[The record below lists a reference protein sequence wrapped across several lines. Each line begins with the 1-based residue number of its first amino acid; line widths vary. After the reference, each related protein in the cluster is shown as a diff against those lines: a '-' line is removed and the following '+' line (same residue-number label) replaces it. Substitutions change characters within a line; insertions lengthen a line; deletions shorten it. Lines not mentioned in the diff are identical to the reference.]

1 MPFTIKVV
9 YDRSVSAAP
18 AGFKATVNAVVH
30 FFETHFTAPV
40 TISIGVGYGEVDHRP
55 LGPGNLGQSS
65 YNLYSYNYSDIT
77 AALAAH
83 ATTSAD
89 HAALA
94 SLPVLS
100 PVDGSFWLSQAQA
113 KALGLLGDTGGVDGS
128 IGFAAASNFTFN
140 RSLGVK
146 AGSYDFFGA
155 VAHEISEVMGRFLL
169 VGSTTDGTPNSYS
182 LLDLFHF
189 SSAGNRDFS
198 GTQPG
203 YFSIN
208 KASPASAA
216 STATRTATSATG
228 PAASATMPSAPSP
241 RRACSTASRPRTSA
255 KWTSWVGAAW
265 SSLPRKRV
273 ILWPNSITPRAHM
286 RATRQATLARIGR
299 KAAPSPSHCIT
310 PCTRASA
317 TGTSPSLT
325 PTSDLHYRTND
336 TVRVRMEPEVVVS

>member
-65 YNLYSYNYSDIT
+65 YNLYSYDYSDIT

-208 KASPASAA
+208 NGL
-216 STATRTATSATG
+216 TSLGRFNSNPNGDFGDWAGSVGNNAFRAFTG
-228 PAASATMPSAPSP
+228 RAQPHLGRGPP
-241 RRACSTASRPRTSA
+241 RNGRPGLGPLGHRS
-255 KWTSWVGAAW
+255 
-265 SSLPRKRV
+265 
-273 ILWPNSITPRAHM
+273 
-286 RATRQATLARIGR
+286 
-299 KAAPSPSHCIT
+299 
-310 PCTRASA
+310 RASA
-317 TGTSPSLT
+317 SFSGPIPSR
-325 PTSDLHYRTND
+325 HGRT
-336 TVRVRMEPEVVVS
+336 

>member
-65 YNLYSYNYSDIT
+65 YYLYSYNYSDIT

-208 KASPASAA
+208 NGLTSLGRFNSNPNGDFGDWAGSVGNNAFRAFTPPGVLNRISAA
-216 STATRTATSATG
+216 DLREMDVLGWGRLVIAPAQARHSLAQFHHATG
-228 PAASATMPSAPSP
+228 AHEGHPAGNAGAYWAEG
-241 RRACSTASRPRTSA
+241 RAEPVSLHHS
-255 KWTSWVGAAW
+255 VH
-265 SSLPRKRV
+265 SS
-273 ILWPNSITPRAHM
+273 
-286 RATRQATLARIGR
+286 IGDWHI
-299 KAAPSPSHCIT
+299 A
-310 PCTRASA
+310 
-317 TGTSPSLT
+317 
-325 PTSDLHYRTND
+325 
-336 TVRVRMEPEVVVS
+336 